1 MMFLTSCTN
10 GDYTDYIPS
19 NSAAIIAVKPEKM
32 DVEASPFN
40 GIKQSFSDDNEV
52 FKGIDITKEV
62 FLFETPDGVL
72 GMCAAISNEGDFTD
86 LLQSLKNKGITNNFV
101 EDDGFSFCC
110 INKSWVIGYNSIAV
124 IVLGPVLAS
133 DRARTVRRIKAYLNQ
148 EEETSVKKSP
158 LWEHLQ
164 EVEADTKMVAQSNML
179 PEQIASALALGAPK
193 GTAPEDILI
202 EAEITFSDSTLH
214 LKGRACSYN
223 VNIKQSLQK
232 AQNIYRQLTT
242 DWKQQMTAKALVGIF
257 MNVNGKELTP
267 YLHNNKALNTLL
279 LGTDAYDKIRDNKEE
294 MAILL
299 SPNAQKEGEKQYS
312 AEVKNIPN
320 GTVQNKER
328 LIVLLNI
335 MALGN
340 SKEESILPLLG
351 STKQI
356 IYTLKD

>member
-1 MMFLTSCTN
+1 
-10 GDYTDYIPS
+10 
-19 NSAAIIAVKPEKM
+19 M

-101 EDDGFSFCC
+101 KDDGFSFCC
-110 INKSWVIGYNSIAV
+110 INKSWVIGYNSTAV